1 MTREDELRIECD
13 RLLDSLEIVTT
24 ERDAARAQIAAA
36 LAEHEQRM
44 DGRQRVCST
53 CLETHYAGDYME
65 DWPCPTVRALTGEE
79 P

>member
-36 LAEHEQRM
+36 LAICDLYDMPTMPRNVSAA
-44 DGRQRVCST
+44 GRVIR
-53 CLETHYAGDYME
+53 
-65 DWPCPTVRALTGEE
+65 RALTGET